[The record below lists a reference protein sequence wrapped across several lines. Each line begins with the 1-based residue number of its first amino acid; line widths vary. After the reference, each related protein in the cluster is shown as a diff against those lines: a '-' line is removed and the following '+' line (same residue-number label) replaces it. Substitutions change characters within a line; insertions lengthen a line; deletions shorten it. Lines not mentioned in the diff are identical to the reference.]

1 MRKMRKVKAKN
12 HCDFLTRVI
21 NYTCVES
28 FSSKIFDR
36 FDKKG
41 KRLQIEN

>member
-12 HCDFLTRVI
+12 HCDFQACVL
-21 NYTCVES
+21 NYICMES
-28 FSSKIFDR
+28 FPSKVFDR

-41 KRLQIEN
+41 KRLQTES